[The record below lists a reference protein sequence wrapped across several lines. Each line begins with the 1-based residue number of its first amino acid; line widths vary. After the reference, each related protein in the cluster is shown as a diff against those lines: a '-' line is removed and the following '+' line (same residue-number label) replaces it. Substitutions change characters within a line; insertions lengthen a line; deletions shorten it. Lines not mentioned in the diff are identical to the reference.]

1 MKPFTPSAA
10 AMSRMASDDEVEQ
23 RKVWSP
29 TNEADLSQ
37 SSIPSLAQRRRDPRS
52 LEPIVRRTEYNHW
65 VAPLFHSTPDISTIF
80 QVGAVAGPRVH
91 LHNWGIDRAVCSQH
105 MRRKTYIQT
114 SRYGL
119 PPSRAQDRGRS
130 IRSWVLVEAW

>member
-1 MKPFTPSAA
+1 MAA
-10 AMSRMASDDEVEQ
+10 AFVDIAPNDEVE
-23 RKVWSP
+23 RRGIATP
-29 TNEADLSQ
+29 TNEADLSK
-37 SSIPSLAQRRRDPRS
+37 SSIPSLAHRRCAPRS

-65 VAPLFHSTPDISTIF
+65 VVPPFQSTPDTSTIF

-91 LHNWGIDRAVCSQH
+91 LHNWGIERAVCSQR

-114 SRYGL
+114 SRYAL
-119 PPSRAQDRGRS
+119 PPSRAQDRDRS